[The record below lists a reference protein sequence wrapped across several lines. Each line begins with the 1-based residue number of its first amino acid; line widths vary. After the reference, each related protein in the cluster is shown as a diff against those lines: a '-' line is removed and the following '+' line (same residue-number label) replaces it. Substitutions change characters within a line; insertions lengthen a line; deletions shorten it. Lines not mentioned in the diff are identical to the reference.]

1 MKSPFTGGETILKS
15 ERRELVFRK
24 ETFSY
29 VAQFYECVDTKEQ
42 FTTTELDEVNI
53 SQIYNQYRVKYG
65 IPFPDEIK
73 GIREQYGLS
82 ATKMSEILGFGANQ
96 YRLYENGEMP
106 SEAVGKT
113 LRSIME
119 PEVFMMY
126 VKSSRNQFSEAE
138 YEKIH
143 AKLTHVI
150 NRFSET
156 NRVDLRFNCEK
167 RSSLN
172 GYAPQSYEKI
182 KNAILF
188 YIKEL
193 GSVFSTKM
201 NKLLFYTDFYSYRT
215 RGVGITGL
223 AYRAIQFGPV
233 PIKWNVLYSSID
245 CVDVDIIPFVNG
257 GAAERLISFVEP
269 DMTKLTKDEQKILN
283 IVLDKFAK
291 CSSTDISAISHKE
304 DAWINYHD
312 KSQAI
317 DYSEAF
323 TLKAL

>member
-15 ERRELVFRK
+15 ERREIVFRK

-29 VAQFYECVDTKEQ
+29 IAQFYECVDTKEQ

-53 SQIYNQYRVKYG
+53 GQVYNQYRVKYG

-73 GIREQYGLS
+73 GIRELYGLS
-82 ATKMSEILGFGANQ
+82 AAKMSEILGFGANQ

-113 LRSIME
+113 LGSIME
-119 PEVFMMY
+119 SEVFMLY
-126 VKSSRNQFSEAE
+126 VKSSRYQLSEAE

-143 AKLTHVI
+143 AKLNNVI
-150 NRFSET
+150 NRDFEA
-156 NRVDLRFNCEK
+156 NRAALRFNCEK

-182 KNAILF
+182 KNVILF

-193 GSVFSTKM
+193 GSIFSTKM
-201 NKLLFYTDFYSYRT
+201 NKLLFYTDFYSYKT

-233 PIKWNVLYSSID
+233 PIKWNVLYSLIEG
-245 CVDVDIIPFVNG
+245 VETEIVPFNNG
-257 GAAERLISFVEP
+257 NAGERL
-269 DMTKLTKDEQKILN
+269 LTSEHANLSALTSKELEILN
-283 IVLDKFAK
+283 TIIEKFAN
-291 CSSTDISAISHKE
+291 CTSTEISAISHKE
-304 DAWINYHD
+304 DAWINYYG

-323 TLKAL
+323 TLRAL